1 MSLLPKI
8 SVLLSVFNTP
18 FPMVK
23 RAINSVLKQDVQD
36 FEIIFI
42 DDGSEAALAAEYARY
57 ISLLPDKIVYLQHQ
71 NCGQSESIN
80 RGIACSR
87 GEYITILDADDEIK
101 PNHLSSCLSEMAFA
115 DLIASHTE
123 TVVDEEADYYVPDR
137 HDNSKVIH
145 VDDCI
150 LFDMLF
156 GRRPVFSQF
165 RFNNIYGADARFYE
179 QAAVKYIVRKV
190 NLRTYVYYRNIPG
203 STCSMLKQNKL
214 TQNQCPQL
222 S

>member
-8 SVLLSVFNTP
+8 SVFLSVFNTP

-57 ISLLPDKIVYLQHQ
+57 ISLLQDKIVYLQHQ

-150 LFDMLF
+150 LFATLF
-156 GRRPVFSQF
+156 GRRQVFSQF

-190 NLRTYVYYRNIPG
+190 NLRTYVYYRNMPG

>member
-190 NLRTYVYYRNIPG
+190 NLRTYVYYRNMPG